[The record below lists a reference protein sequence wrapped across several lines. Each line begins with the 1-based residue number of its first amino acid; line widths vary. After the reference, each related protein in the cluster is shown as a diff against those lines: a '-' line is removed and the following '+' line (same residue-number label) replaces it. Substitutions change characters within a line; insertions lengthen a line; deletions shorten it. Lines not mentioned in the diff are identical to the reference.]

1 MQRKMKGSPSVYAHI
16 DFSNIHNIEM
26 LIYPETQ
33 ETSCL
38 AKKKPEAWV
47 AIQIKQLRQDLMD
60 LVVY

>member
-1 MQRKMKGSPSVYAHI
+1 MQRKMKGLPSIYAQI

-38 AKKKPEAWV
+38 AKKSLKPEL
-47 AIQIKQLRQDLMD
+47 QYK
-60 LVVY
+60 

>member
-1 MQRKMKGSPSVYAHI
+1 MQRKMKGLTSIYAQI

-38 AKKKPEAWV
+38 AKKSLKPEL
-47 AIQIKQLRQDLMD
+47 QYK
-60 LVVY
+60 